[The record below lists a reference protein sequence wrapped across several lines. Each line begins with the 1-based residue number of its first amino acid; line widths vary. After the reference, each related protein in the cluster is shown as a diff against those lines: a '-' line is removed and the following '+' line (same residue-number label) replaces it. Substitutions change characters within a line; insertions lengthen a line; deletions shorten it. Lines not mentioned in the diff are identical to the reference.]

1 MHGCLAIPF
10 KISLDRMRVLQTYCK
25 TADSKATTLLMACD
39 MHDKKMLLHAFI
51 FHSEHL
57 RATYTT
63 IQVQTS
69 KGLRFSMTKTHVN
82 SHLKPQYFALLC
94 N

>member
-39 MHDKKMLLHAFI
+39 MHDK
-51 FHSEHL
+51 
-57 RATYTT
+57 R
-63 IQVQTS
+63 
-69 KGLRFSMTKTHVN
+69 
-82 SHLKPQYFALLC
+82 
-94 N
+94 